1 MNDDAELLA
10 AWMRECLQP
19 VPSKTVLDALQEV
32 AVGRGWSCV
41 TAAGIV
47 AGVFDE
53 TLHPRG
59 HDGRFIEIGGLMKI
73 ISGDYKDERGTVESI
88 TPDKNGRPT
97 IRLKLDD
104 GESVDVK
111 PDAIEQ
117 AADKARLYDA
127 TDMPAVGRIP
137 RSPKREGPAPTF
149 DPDFADWV
157 ANRGQVEETP
167 NAAGHKKWTYYGNE
181 THTTGWGDRI
191 SRPTTIRTEL
201 SDPAELDDEEVYQAL
216 MRVKDA
222 RYGVD
227 PPEVT
232 GYRDALE
239 DEWRKRIARSYQ

>member
-1 MNDDAELLA
+1 MNDAEVMTAWLTELNRPAPDPVTVAALEASAEANGWQPQAVLA
-10 AWMRECLQP
+10 A
-19 VPSKTVLDALQEV
+19 
-32 AVGRGWSCV
+32 
-41 TAAGIV
+41 
-47 AGVFDE
+47 FDE
-53 TLHPRG
+53 VLHPRG

-88 TPDKNGRPT
+88 TPDKSGRPT

-104 GESVDVK
+104 GESIDVK

-117 AADKARLYDA
+117 AADKARLIDA

-149 DPDFADWV
+149 APGELDWI

-167 NAAGHKKWTYYGNE
+167 NEAGHKKWTYYGNE
-181 THTTGWGDRI
+181 THTSGWGDSV
-191 SRPTTIRTEL
+191 SRPVTIRTEL

-216 MRVKDA
+216 MLVKDA

-232 GYRDALE
+232 AYRDALQ
-239 DEWRKRIARSYQ
+239 DEWRMRIARSYQ